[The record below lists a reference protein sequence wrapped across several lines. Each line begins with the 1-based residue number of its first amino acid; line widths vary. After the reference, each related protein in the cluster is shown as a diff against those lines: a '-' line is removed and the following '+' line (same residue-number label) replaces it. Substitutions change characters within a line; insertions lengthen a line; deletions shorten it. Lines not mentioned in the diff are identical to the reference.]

1 MEEPEELK
9 RRRSPYQYSADEIGE
24 ALALVEHYGGNVLR
38 ASRELGIPRVTVLYW
53 RDNGE
58 KLPGGVNIVRLRK
71 KEEFAQLADEA
82 AEWVITSLKQED
94 IDKAGLRDKS
104 IAYGVFRDKA
114 AQDRG
119 EATQV
124 TEHRVTVAVVTTYRR
139 LLELGR
145 PEDEAKRIIGH
156 RFHLGPADL
165 EELER
170 RKDEIV
176 DASAPAGI

>member
-1 MEEPEELK
+1 MQEPKELK
-9 RRRSPYQYSADEIGE
+9 QRRSPYQYTPDEIGE

-53 RDNGE
+53 RDHRE
-58 KLPGGVNIVRLRK
+58 KLPHGYDIVRLRK

-94 IDKAGLRDKS
+94 IDKASLRDKS

-119 EATQV
+119 EATQIHGQA
-124 TEHRVTVAVVTTYRR
+124 ENYQSMAERIY
-139 LLELGR
+139 
-145 PEDEAKRIIGH
+145 KR
-156 RFHLGPADL
+156 A
-165 EELER
+165 LER
-170 RKDEIV
+170 GEEITLEAVKMRIVERKPEARRYLLPEG
-176 DASAPAGI
+176 DAKPS